1 MSSPTDEELRTE
13 IEKLVKQH
21 LERAKGDINQAHA
34 SLKTL
39 INSRPGL
46 QERYREIVM
55 RTFWQAQLDE
65 IEAEDARKAGKLN

>member
-1 MSSPTDEELRTE
+1 MSDPTDEELEAE

-21 LERAKGDINQAHA
+21 LGRAKGDINQAHA
-34 SLKTL
+34 SLKALT
-39 INSRPGL
+39 NSRPGL

-65 IEAEDARKAGKLN
+65 IEAEDARKAEKLT

>member
-13 IEKLVKQH
+13 IERLVKQH
-21 LERAKGDINQAHA
+21 LDRAKGDINQAHA
-34 SLKTL
+34 SLKAL

>member
-1 MSSPTDEELRTE
+1 MSDPTDEEFEAE
-13 IEKLVKQH
+13 IEQLVKQH
-21 LERAKGDINQAHA
+21 LDRAKGDINQAHA
-34 SLKTL
+34 SLKAV

-46 QERYREIVM
+46 QVRYREIVM